1 MTIDLTPS
9 QAITLINE
17 ACPFNE
23 TPVIQTITNPAAVW
37 PSTQVSYLDYDD
49 PDTAGKT
56 DDIATD
62 LHVTDPKQVGEL
74 RRALQQYDDNHVDE
88 TVRALTRLGLSVTIS
103 MPITVTVTV
112 TDPRANPATMS
123 DRATVDLDE
132 AISLISQTDAGADGI
147 TIIGL
152 AHGDRYAS
160 FEFDQE
166 GGKAATTVGTAR
178 ELGLTDPKQV
188 IDLYKALRLDD
199 HGDTADKQ
207 RAVDILTLT
216 GIDVDLDLPGKGV
229 TVRHQTHSQ
238 IIERLDDLLDHPDTT
253 H

>member
-1 MTIDLTPS
+1 MTIELTPS

-23 TPVIQTITNPAAVW
+23 TPVIQTITNPAADW
-37 PSTQVSYLDYDD
+37 PSTQVAYLGYDD

-56 DDIATD
+56 DDIASA
-62 LHVTDPKQVGEL
+62 LHLTDPKQVDEL
-74 RRALQQYDDNHVDE
+74 RRALHAYDDNHVDE
-88 TVRALTRLGLSVTIS
+88 TVRTLTRLGLSVTIS
-103 MPITVTVTV
+103 MQATITV
-112 TDPRANPATMS
+112 TDPRATTATTS
-123 DRATVDLDE
+123 DRATVDIDE
-132 AISLISQTDAGADGI
+132 AISLIGQADTGTDGI

-199 HGDTADKQ
+199 HGDIADKQ
-207 RAVDILTLT
+207 QAVDILTLT
-216 GIDVDLDLPGKGV
+216 GIDVDIDLPGKGV
-229 TVRHQTHSQ
+229 TVRHQTPNQ
-238 IIERLDDLLDHPDTT
+238 IDERLDSLLDHPDTT